1 MADIGYR
8 RKGDSTPMYN
18 PERDYAYIT
27 PTLMRQAIETLDANN
42 DADRARWRAE
52 QNITDQEVVDIAVAL
67 AEAQRDFI
75 NAADPVAS
83 FDAALNRRNFF
94 NFRYGVRQYLWA
106 AIGEV
111 FCAAWFLAVREVSV
125 VGEDS
130 PTQVDMARFTAAV
143 REFAG
148 RHKSSLYDANF
159 MAEHLQMVND
169 TMRARESELLA
180 AYRRRSAELEKLQAV
195 NQQLQE
201 EVSRLK
207 NKSFTLF
214 GWFREKTDYT
224 GMK

>member
-27 PTLMRQAIETLDANN
+27 PTLMRQAIEKLDAN
-42 DADRARWRAE
+42 DDVDRSRWRAE
-52 QNITDQEVVDIAVAL
+52 QNITDQEIVDISVAL

-75 NAADPVAS
+75 NAADPVTS

-94 NFRYGVRQYLWA
+94 NFRYPVRQYLWA
-106 AIGEV
+106 TIGEV

-130 PTQVDMARFTAAV
+130 PAQVDMARFSAAV
-143 REFAG
+143 RDFAVKN
-148 RHKSSLYDANF
+148 KSSLYDADF
-159 MAEHLQMVND
+159 MAEHLRLVND
-169 TMRARESELLA
+169 TMRAREAELLA
-180 AYRRRSAELEKLQAV
+180 AYRRRTSEVEKLQAA

-207 NKSFTLF
+207 KKSTLF
-214 GWFREKTDYT
+214 GWLFEKTDYT